1 MKDIKLKMLQMLDNF
16 ILSVLTNFL
25 LKFVN
30 NRCQKQKQPQFQ
42 QINHYW

>member
-25 LKFVN
+25 LKFEN
-30 NRCQKQKQPQFQ
+30 NGCQKQKQPQFQ
-42 QINHYW
+42 KINHYW